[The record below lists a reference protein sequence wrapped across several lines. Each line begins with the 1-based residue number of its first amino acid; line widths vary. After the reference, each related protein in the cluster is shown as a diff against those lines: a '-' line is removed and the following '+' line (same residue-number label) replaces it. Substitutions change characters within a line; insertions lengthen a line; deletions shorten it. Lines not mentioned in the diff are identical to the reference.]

1 MKTTAFNYSRFAF
14 NTIIKKKS
22 TIIMP
27 IIIFVCSI
35 IVGFIFQFAV
45 SSKYLSLAGYLY
57 AFTILLITVIFASI
71 KALNIFKD
79 FEHEGLELIS
89 LSKPISRSQ
98 LILGKLVT
106 LIYFGL
112 IWALV
117 LSISA
122 LTGLYGVYAVS
133 TLFIYALLYLFV
145 GLCTYLII
153 GLITAL
159 IAYKVNQ
166 KIAITLPL
174 AFFIPMTLGGVLL
187 SANTTSNVNNVAYF
201 LNKKYP
207 YHLSGNEVN
216 AEPYYINNHKDEL
229 LLIPNGQD
237 NKTFSKE
244 QKDYLENVMKIA
256 NKSSTEWQI
265 YSWLSLPYQL
275 LDIFNPKNK
284 NVFETISKNNFSN
297 LDRYV
302 YYNDLDDITY
312 KYKLNTSVSQT
323 KYPNLQGDQLVP
335 SYIIP
340 GLLKNNSVIPNT
352 VNTGVI
358 YARQGASEIDVEFP
372 EDEAQFSSQNN
383 LVGKL
388 KWEYIYEA
396 LKDENFN
403 KIAASF
409 VDNFNQKHSKETDL
423 NRIHDDLIDAISKY
437 VNNPESQINR
447 YTNTNVTIFNEYA
460 IREQKLQSEIERK
473 IYFSIALMN
482 YIYFNNQDTN
492 LFKAMIKNTK
502 IASFG
507 NTQFKLEINGFTYE
521 IGGYSSF
528 EKKLYIVKKNN
539 AEKVLVRYDLTKSS
553 SNHLFQASPELF
565 SIARDKQ
572 IVNKNIYFVLWI
584 ATIAIL
590 FGTVYAVYK
599 RKDYK

>member
-1 MKTTAFNYSRFAF
+1 M
-14 NTIIKKKS
+14 
-22 TIIMP
+22 
-27 IIIFVCSI
+27 V
-35 IVGFIFQFAV
+35 V
-45 SSKYLSLAGYLY
+45 
-57 AFTILLITVIFASI
+57 IT
-71 KALNIFKD
+71 
-79 FEHEGLELIS
+79 
-89 LSKPISRSQ
+89 
-98 LILGKLVT
+98 
-106 LIYFGL
+106 
-112 IWALV
+112 
-117 LSISA
+117 LSIAWRIQS
-122 LTGLYGVYAVS
+122 
-133 TLFIYALLYLFV
+133 
-145 GLCTYLII
+145 
-153 GLITAL
+153 
-159 IAYKVNQ
+159 
-166 KIAITLPL
+166 
-174 AFFIPMTLGGVLL
+174 
-187 SANTTSNVNNVAYF
+187 
-201 LNKKYP
+201 
-207 YHLSGNEVN
+207 
-216 AEPYYINNHKDEL
+216 
-229 LLIPNGQD
+229 
-237 NKTFSKE
+237 
-244 QKDYLENVMKIA
+244 
-256 NKSSTEWQI
+256 
-265 YSWLSLPYQL
+265 
-275 LDIFNPKNK
+275 KNK

-352 VNTGVI
+352 VNTGAI

-528 EKKLYIVKKNN
+528 EKNC
-539 AEKVLVRYDLTKSS
+539 T
-553 SNHLFQASPELF
+553 
-565 SIARDKQ
+565 
-572 IVNKNIYFVLWI
+572 
-584 ATIAIL
+584 
-590 FGTVYAVYK
+590 
-599 RKDYK
+599 